1 MTVKVLVSYATK
13 NHSTAEIAR
22 TITEVLREQ
31 GLESDTRHVTQ
42 IGDVRAYDAVVLG
55 SALYAGRWL
64 RDARRFARHN
74 ARALDQTPVWLFS
87 SGPLDTSA
95 GERDIPPVRAA
106 RRALVLLDAKEH
118 VTFGG
123 RLVEGARGRV
133 AHLIIRSG
141 KGGDFR
147 DFERISAWARH
158 IAATLR
164 EEAAVG
170 PKGR

>member
-1 MTVKVLVSYATK
+1 MTIKVLVAYATK

-22 TITEVLREQ
+22 TVTEVLREE
-31 GLESDTRHVTQ
+31 GLESDTRQADQV
-42 IGDVRAYDAVVLG
+42 GDVRAYDAVVLG

-64 RDARRFARHN
+64 RDARRFVRRN
-74 ARALDQTPVWLFS
+74 ARALEGTSVWLFS

-106 RRALVLLDAKEH
+106 RRALVRLDAQEH

-123 RLVEGARGRV
+123 RLVEGAKGRV
-133 AHLIIRSG
+133 AHMIITSG

-147 DFERISAWARH
+147 DFARIAAWARH

-164 EEAAVG
+164 EEAVVG
-170 PKGR
+170 PEGR